1 MKSTLQIGIAVLLL
15 LVGTASFRTSR
26 DGYKVGQ
33 KAEDFRLKNVDGKMV
48 SLKDYK
54 NVKGFLVIFTCNH
67 CPVAKAYEQ
76 RIIDLNNKYASQ
88 GYPVIAISP
97 NNPEVFADDSFEAMQ
112 VRAKK
117 RNYSFP
123 YLLDEGQ
130 KVYPK
135 FGATKTPHVFLLSKD
150 LEVKYI
156 GAIDD
161 NSQDASAVK
170 VKYVENAIAALEK
183 GAAPDPAE
191 TRAVGCGIK

>member
-1 MKSTLQIGIAVLLL
+1 MKSTLKIGIAALVLLI
-15 LVGTASFRTSR
+15 GTAAFRNSG

-33 KAEDFRLKNVDGKMV
+33 KADDFRLKNVDGKMI

-88 GYPVIAISP
+88 GYPVIAI
-97 NNPEVFADDSFEAMQ
+97 NPTNPDLFADDSFEAMQ
-112 VRAKK
+112 VRAKEQ
-117 RNYSFP
+117 NYSFP

-183 GAAPDPAE
+183 GTVPDPTE